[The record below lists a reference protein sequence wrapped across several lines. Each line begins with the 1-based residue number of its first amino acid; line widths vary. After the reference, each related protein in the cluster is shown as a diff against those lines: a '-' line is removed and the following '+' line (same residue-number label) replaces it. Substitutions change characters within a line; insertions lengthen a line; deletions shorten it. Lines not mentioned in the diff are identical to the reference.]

1 MVMSEWVVMAL
12 GLTSIACIVALIHV
26 PLYLSQRREAA
37 ERQAELR
44 SFLLESARN
53 MRDSR
58 RESRRSHEDTKAFL
72 KSMGI
77 RLEQVFERVDDR

>member
-1 MVMSEWVVMAL
+1 MAMSEWVTFAL
-12 GLTSIACIVALIHV
+12 GLASIAGIIALIHV
-26 PLYLSQRREAA
+26 PLYLRQRRESR
-37 ERQAELR
+37 ESHAELR
-44 SFLLESARN
+44 SFLLESARSI
-53 MRDSR
+53 RESR